1 MEISWPPIG
10 GFFVAGKASALVLL
24 KSVWEMWAE
33 LLFADTIA
41 ISGKKDDTPLLVRRE
56 GLCLW
61 PLQQIKEK
69 PCVVGLEKPSLMLEA
84 S

>member
-1 MEISWPPIG
+1 MS
-10 GFFVAGKASALVLL
+10 
-24 KSVWEMWAE
+24 AE

-41 ISGKKDDTPLLVRRE
+41 VSGKKADTSLPVRRK
-56 GLCLW
+56 GFCLW
-61 PLQQIKEK
+61 PLQQVKEK